1 MAKTESRTGK
11 IPFSEYFEFRYEA
24 EVSALPIE
32 PLGNI
37 ERRFTDTERYLID
50 PEGNQIRVQ
59 IMRML
64 RKNQSLLKYSN
75 QAAIVPAFETD
86 ENGNIK
92 FWSYIDDDG
101 NEFFYEDTDGNKIP
115 MFADSGTETLY
126 GEPINFMASIAMSGG
141 EAESVEYGLSI
152 TEYEAVAI
160 VQRGTVP
167 LTEGSLIWFQS
178 KRRTDSHI
186 GK

>member
-1 MAKTESRTGK
+1 MRT
-11 IPFSEYFEFRYEA
+11 
-24 EVSALPIE
+24 
-32 PLGNI
+32 
-37 ERRFTDTERYLID
+37 
-50 PEGNQIRVQ
+50 
-59 IMRML
+59 L

-126 GEPINFMASIAMSGG
+126 GEPVNFMASIAMSGG
-141 EAESVEYGLSI
+141 EAESVEYGISVVDYAAIII
-152 TEYEAVAI
+152 TEKSL
-160 VQRGTVP
+160 VP

-178 KRRTDSHI
+178 EPEYISEEPIHILANDEEISGMFAKRTSADFFVKKIVPSQHFDKYI
-186 GK
+186 LGAVNK

>member
-1 MAKTESRTGK
+1 MRT
-11 IPFSEYFEFRYEA
+11 
-24 EVSALPIE
+24 
-32 PLGNI
+32 
-37 ERRFTDTERYLID
+37 
-50 PEGNQIRVQ
+50 
-59 IMRML
+59 L

-101 NEFFYEDTDGNKIP
+101 NEFFYEDADGNKIP

-126 GEPINFMASIAMSGG
+126 GEPVNFMASIAMSGG

-178 KRRTDSHI
+178 KPEYISEEPIHILVNDEEISGMFAKRTSADFFVKKIVPSQHFDKYI
-186 GK
+186 LGAVNK

>member
-1 MAKTESRTGK
+1 MRT
-11 IPFSEYFEFRYEA
+11 
-24 EVSALPIE
+24 
-32 PLGNI
+32 
-37 ERRFTDTERYLID
+37 
-50 PEGNQIRVQ
+50 
-59 IMRML
+59 L

-126 GEPINFMASIAMSGG
+126 GEPVNFMASIAMSGG
-141 EAESVEYGLSI
+141 EAESVEYGISVVDYAAIII
-152 TEYEAVAI
+152 TEKSL
-160 VQRGTVP
+160 VP

-178 KRRTDSHI
+178 EPEYISEEPIHILVNDEEISGMFAKRTSADYFVKKAVPSKNFDKYI
-186 GK
+186 FFFLNK

>member
-1 MAKTESRTGK
+1 MRT
-11 IPFSEYFEFRYEA
+11 
-24 EVSALPIE
+24 
-32 PLGNI
+32 
-37 ERRFTDTERYLID
+37 
-50 PEGNQIRVQ
+50 
-59 IMRML
+59 L

-126 GEPINFMASIAMSGG
+126 GEPVNFMASISMSGG
-141 EAESVEYGLSI
+141 EAESVEYGISVVDYAAIII
-152 TEYEAVAI
+152 TEKSL
-160 VQRGTVP
+160 VP

-178 KRRTDSHI
+178 EPQYISEEPIHILVNDEEISGMFAKRTSADFFVKKIVPSQHFDKYI
-186 GK
+186 LGAVNK

>member
-1 MAKTESRTGK
+1 MRT
-11 IPFSEYFEFRYEA
+11 
-24 EVSALPIE
+24 
-32 PLGNI
+32 
-37 ERRFTDTERYLID
+37 
-50 PEGNQIRVQ
+50 
-59 IMRML
+59 L

-75 QAAIVPAFETD
+75 QAAIVPAFEMD

-101 NEFFYEDTDGNKIP
+101 NEFFYEDADGNKIP
-115 MFADSGTETLY
+115 IFADSGTETLY
-126 GEPINFMASIAMSGG
+126 NTPENFFASIAMSGG

-178 KRRTDSHI
+178 EPEYISEEPIHILVNDEEISGMFAKRTSADYFVARVSDSLHFTKYI
-186 GK
+186 LKAINK

>member
-1 MAKTESRTGK
+1 MRT
-11 IPFSEYFEFRYEA
+11 
-24 EVSALPIE
+24 
-32 PLGNI
+32 
-37 ERRFTDTERYLID
+37 
-50 PEGNQIRVQ
+50 
-59 IMRML
+59 L

-86 ENGNIK
+86 EDGNIK
-92 FWSYIDDDG
+92 FWSYIDD
-101 NEFFYEDTDGNKIP
+101 DGNKIP

-126 GEPINFMASIAMSGG
+126 GEPVNFMASIAMSGG

-178 KRRTDSHI
+178 EPEYISEEPIHILVNDKEISGKFAKRTSADYFVKKAVPSKNFDKYI
-186 GK
+186 LGAVNK

>member
-1 MAKTESRTGK
+1 MRT
-11 IPFSEYFEFRYEA
+11 
-24 EVSALPIE
+24 
-32 PLGNI
+32 
-37 ERRFTDTERYLID
+37 
-50 PEGNQIRVQ
+50 
-59 IMRML
+59 L

-126 GEPINFMASIAMSGG
+126 GEPVNFMASISMSGG

-178 KRRTDSHI
+178 EPEYISEEPIHILVNDEEISGMFAKRTSADYFVARVSDSLHFTKYI
-186 GK
+186 LKAINK

>member
-1 MAKTESRTGK
+1 MRT
-11 IPFSEYFEFRYEA
+11 
-24 EVSALPIE
+24 
-32 PLGNI
+32 
-37 ERRFTDTERYLID
+37 
-50 PEGNQIRVQ
+50 
-59 IMRML
+59 L

-126 GEPINFMASIAMSGG
+126 GEPVNFMASIAMSGG
-141 EAESVEYGLSI
+141 EAESVEYGISVVDYAAIII
-152 TEYEAVAI
+152 TEKSL
-160 VQRGTVP
+160 VP

-178 KRRTDSHI
+178 EPQYISEEPIHITVNDKEISGMFAKRTSSDYFVKKVVPSKNFDKYI
-186 GK
+186 LGAVNK

>member
-1 MAKTESRTGK
+1 MRT
-11 IPFSEYFEFRYEA
+11 
-24 EVSALPIE
+24 
-32 PLGNI
+32 
-37 ERRFTDTERYLID
+37 
-50 PEGNQIRVQ
+50 
-59 IMRML
+59 L

-115 MFADSGTETLY
+115 IFADSGTETLY
-126 GEPINFMASIAMSGG
+126 NTPENFFASIAMSGG

-178 KRRTDSHI
+178 EPKYISEEPIHILVNEEEISGMFAKRTSADFFVKKIAPSQHFDKYI
-186 GK
+186 LGAVNK

>member
-1 MAKTESRTGK
+1 MRT
-11 IPFSEYFEFRYEA
+11 
-24 EVSALPIE
+24 
-32 PLGNI
+32 
-37 ERRFTDTERYLID
+37 
-50 PEGNQIRVQ
+50 
-59 IMRML
+59 L

-126 GEPINFMASIAMSGG
+126 GEPVNFMASIAMSGG
-141 EAESVEYGLSI
+141 EAESVEYGISVVDYAAIII
-152 TEYEAVAI
+152 TEKSL
-160 VQRGTVP
+160 VP

-178 KRRTDSHI
+178 KPEYISEEPIHITVNDKEISGKFAKRTSADYFVKKVVPSKNFDKYI
-186 GK
+186 LGAVNK

>member
-1 MAKTESRTGK
+1 MRT
-11 IPFSEYFEFRYEA
+11 
-24 EVSALPIE
+24 
-32 PLGNI
+32 
-37 ERRFTDTERYLID
+37 
-50 PEGNQIRVQ
+50 
-59 IMRML
+59 L

-75 QAAIVPAFETD
+75 QTAIVPAFEMD

-126 GEPINFMASIAMSGG
+126 GEPVNFMASIAMSGG

-178 KRRTDSHI
+178 KPEYISEEPIHILVNDEEISGMFPKRTSADFFVKKVVPSKNFDKYI
-186 GK
+186 LGAVNK

>member
-1 MAKTESRTGK
+1 MRT
-11 IPFSEYFEFRYEA
+11 
-24 EVSALPIE
+24 
-32 PLGNI
+32 
-37 ERRFTDTERYLID
+37 
-50 PEGNQIRVQ
+50 
-59 IMRML
+59 L

-126 GEPINFMASIAMSGG
+126 GEPVNFMASIAMSGG

-178 KRRTDSHI
+178 EPEYISEEPIHILVNDEEISGMFAKRTSSDYFVKKVVPSKNFDKYI
-186 GK
+186 LGAVNK

>member
-1 MAKTESRTGK
+1 MRT
-11 IPFSEYFEFRYEA
+11 
-24 EVSALPIE
+24 
-32 PLGNI
+32 
-37 ERRFTDTERYLID
+37 
-50 PEGNQIRVQ
+50 
-59 IMRML
+59 L

-115 MFADSGTETLY
+115 IFADSGTETLY
-126 GEPINFMASIAMSGG
+126 GEPVNFMASIAMSGG

-178 KRRTDSHI
+178 KPEYISEEPIHMLVNDEEISGMFAKSTSADFFVKKVVPSKNFDKYI
-186 GK
+186 LGAVNK

>member
-1 MAKTESRTGK
+1 MRT
-11 IPFSEYFEFRYEA
+11 
-24 EVSALPIE
+24 
-32 PLGNI
+32 
-37 ERRFTDTERYLID
+37 
-50 PEGNQIRVQ
+50 
-59 IMRML
+59 L

-126 GEPINFMASIAMSGG
+126 GEPVNFMASIAMSGG

-178 KRRTDSHI
+178 KPEYISEEPIHILVNDEEISGKFAKRTSADFFVKKIVPSQHFDKYI
-186 GK
+186 LGAVNK

>member
-1 MAKTESRTGK
+1 MRT
-11 IPFSEYFEFRYEA
+11 
-24 EVSALPIE
+24 
-32 PLGNI
+32 
-37 ERRFTDTERYLID
+37 
-50 PEGNQIRVQ
+50 
-59 IMRML
+59 L

-126 GEPINFMASIAMSGG
+126 GEPVNFMASISMSGG
-141 EAESVEYGLSI
+141 EAESVEYGISVVDYAAIII
-152 TEYEAVAI
+152 TEKSL
-160 VQRGTVP
+160 VP

-178 KRRTDSHI
+178 EPQYISEEPIHMLVNDEEISGMFAKRTSADFFVKKIVPSQHFDKYI
-186 GK
+186 LGAVNK

>member
-1 MAKTESRTGK
+1 MRT
-11 IPFSEYFEFRYEA
+11 
-24 EVSALPIE
+24 
-32 PLGNI
+32 
-37 ERRFTDTERYLID
+37 
-50 PEGNQIRVQ
+50 
-59 IMRML
+59 L

-126 GEPINFMASIAMSGG
+126 GEPVNFMASIAMSGG
-141 EAESVEYGLSI
+141 EAESVEYGISVVDYAAIII
-152 TEYEAVAI
+152 TEKSL
-160 VQRGTVP
+160 VP

-178 KRRTDSHI
+178 EPEYISEEPIHILVNDEEISGMFAKRTSADYFVKKAVPSKNFDKYI
-186 GK
+186 LGAVNK

>member
-1 MAKTESRTGK
+1 MRT
-11 IPFSEYFEFRYEA
+11 
-24 EVSALPIE
+24 
-32 PLGNI
+32 
-37 ERRFTDTERYLID
+37 
-50 PEGNQIRVQ
+50 
-59 IMRML
+59 L

-75 QAAIVPAFETD
+75 QTAIVPAFETD
-86 ENGNIK
+86 ESGNIK

-126 GEPINFMASIAMSGG
+126 GEPVNFMASIAMSGG

-178 KRRTDSHI
+178 KPEYISEEPIHILVNDEEISGMFAKRTSSDFFVKKVVPSQHFDKYI
-186 GK
+186 LGAVNK

>member
-1 MAKTESRTGK
+1 MRT
-11 IPFSEYFEFRYEA
+11 
-24 EVSALPIE
+24 
-32 PLGNI
+32 
-37 ERRFTDTERYLID
+37 
-50 PEGNQIRVQ
+50 
-59 IMRML
+59 L

-115 MFADSGTETLY
+115 IFADSGTETLY
-126 GEPINFMASIAMSGG
+126 GEPVNFMASIAMSGG
-141 EAESVEYGLSI
+141 EAESVEYGISVADYSAIII
-152 TEYEAVAI
+152 TEKSL
-160 VQRGTVP
+160 VP

-178 KRRTDSHI
+178 EPEYISEEPIHILVNDEEISGMFAKRTSADYFVARVSDSLHFTKYI
-186 GK
+186 LKAINK

>member
-1 MAKTESRTGK
+1 MRT
-11 IPFSEYFEFRYEA
+11 
-24 EVSALPIE
+24 
-32 PLGNI
+32 
-37 ERRFTDTERYLID
+37 
-50 PEGNQIRVQ
+50 
-59 IMRML
+59 L

-75 QAAIVPAFETD
+75 QTAMVPAFETD

-126 GEPINFMASIAMSGG
+126 GEPVNFMASIAMSGG

-178 KRRTDSHI
+178 EPQYISEEPIHI
-186 GK
+186 LVNDKEISGMFARKTSADYLVKKVVPSRNFDKYILGAVNK

>member
-1 MAKTESRTGK
+1 MRT
-11 IPFSEYFEFRYEA
+11 
-24 EVSALPIE
+24 
-32 PLGNI
+32 
-37 ERRFTDTERYLID
+37 
-50 PEGNQIRVQ
+50 
-59 IMRML
+59 L

-75 QAAIVPAFETD
+75 QASIVPAFETD

-92 FWSYIDDDG
+92 FAAYTDEDG
-101 NEFFYEDTDGNKIP
+101 KEYPILDTDGNKIP
-115 MFADSGTETLY
+115 IFADSGTETLY
-126 GEPINFMASIAMSGG
+126 SEPIPFMASIAMSGG

-178 KRRTDSHI
+178 KPEYISEEPIHI
-186 GK
+186 LVNDEEISGMFARKTSADYLVKKVVTSKNFDKYILGAVNK